1 MAMDTQRTIVSRL
14 LDQPM
19 SLADLRD
26 VTGASLP
33 TLRRAVHALR
43 DAGWLHVA
51 GREEATGGRPAT
63 LYGIDPANHVLIGAH
78 LEHPGMRLVAT
89 DLPGNQLDEHVPPDL
104 EDLDPDAV
112 VAQVE
117 AYVARVATRFPTRR
131 AVGIGVASP
140 GYIDPATGSVITI
153 GRVPSWS
160 NLPIRQR
167 LADATGVP
175 VSIGNDVD
183 AMAAAEFG
191 DAFDD
196 RTYVYV
202 GFTEGIK
209 YSLFLHG
216 RLYVGPF
223 GNAGLVPRQLLVSN
237 GSQPGSGD
245 LLTVHGLVAAYLRS
259 VPADTVGAQ
268 QLASETD
275 AWSRFRALLELAD
288 GGRDERASELVHDL
302 THTVAAQLAS
312 FVHLVQPELLVFGGA
327 MAGAPEGVTSAIE
340 SALRRRLPTLLDN
353 NLVVR
358 RARATSPS
366 TAAYGAT
373 RAFLQRFLRAAG
385 PPLARVVA

>member
-1 MAMDTQRTIVSRL
+1 MDTQRTIVSRL

-51 GREEATGGRPAT
+51 GREDATGGRPAT
-63 LYGIDPANHVLIGAH
+63 LFGIDPANHVLIGVH

-89 DLPGNQLDEHVPPDL
+89 DLPGNLLDEHTPEGVG
-104 EDLDPDAV
+104 DLDGDLV
-112 VAQVE
+112 VN
-117 AYVARVATRFPTRR
+117 RVRLYLDRVTARFPDRR
-131 AVGIGVASP
+131 AVGVGVASP
-140 GYIDPATGSVITI
+140 GYIDPVTGAVIAI

-167 LADATGVP
+167 LSDATGVS

-196 RTYVYV
+196 RTYAYV
-202 GFTEGIK
+202 GFSEGIK

-223 GNAGLVPRQLLVSN
+223 GNAGLVPQRLLASN
-237 GSQPGSGD
+237 GSVTGSET
-245 LLTVHGLVAAYLRS
+245 LLTVHGLVASYLAGAH
-259 VPADTVGAQ
+259 ADAPGARR
-268 QLASETD
+268 LAHERD
-275 AWSRFRALLELAD
+275 AWTRFRALLEVAD
-288 GGRDERASELVHDL
+288 AGSDQRARELVDTL
-302 THTVAAQLAS
+302 TRTLAVQLAS
-312 FVHLVQPELLVFGGA
+312 FVHLIQPELLVLGGA
-327 MAGAPEGVTSAIE
+327 MAGAPERVTAAVE
-340 SALRRRLPTLLDN
+340 AALRQRLPTLLDN

-358 RARATSPS
+358 RARATSSS

-373 RAFLQRFLRAAG
+373 RAFLQRFLRSDG
-385 PPLARVVA
+385 PPLARAPA